1 MEQTASEAKF
11 VPPEKELK
19 TDIPVP
25 LLWRILVQPHKMA
38 SVTEGGIALPDDY
51 IDHTKYLTM
60 VGRII
65 SMGNFA
71 FKAKT
76 ASGLDFSE
84 ESAAPCSGDW
94 VLYGKYAGQRIVMS
108 DKREYI
114 ILNDDEI
121 IAVVD
126 DPSQYIHYA

>member
-1 MEQTASEAKF
+1 MEQTATETAF
-11 VPPEKELK
+11 TPPEKELK
-19 TDIPVP
+19 TDLPVP
-25 LLWRILVQPHKMA
+25 LLWRILVQPHKMKNM
-38 SVTEGGIALPDDY
+38 TDGGIALPDDY

-71 FKAKT
+71 FQAKT
-76 ASGLDFSE
+76 SSGLDFAQE
-84 ESAAPCSGDW
+84 HSAPKAGNW

-126 DPSQYIHYA
+126 DPNQYMHYA